1 MKFLL
6 TKTTVFQ
13 INEFFTARK
22 LPAIYTV
29 LDPIT
34 PITLIHD
41 LITMTS
47 HCILLVLSL
56 SRYTLHEPI
65 IPICSIGIDALHNRK
80 IL

>member
-1 MKFLL
+1 MQVQAMRLND
-6 TKTTVFQ
+6 
-13 INEFFTARK
+13 IFTNKNHSFPDKRIFYRTK

-47 HCILLVLSL
+47 LHSL
-56 SRYTLHEPI
+56 STFTF
-65 IPICSIGIDALHNRK
+65 
-80 IL
+80 

>member
-1 MKFLL
+1 MQVQAMRLNEIF
-6 TKTTVFQ
+6 TIVFQ
-13 INEFFTARK
+13 INKFFTARK

-47 HCILLVLSL
+47 LHSL
-56 SRYTLHEPI
+56 STFTF
-65 IPICSIGIDALHNRK
+65 
-80 IL
+80 